1 MSRGPQQERSRA
13 THQRLL
19 EATVECL
26 AETGWSATTLAAV
39 AARAGVSRGAM
50 QHHFRT
56 REDLI
61 TAALDLMFEQR
72 MAEVR
77 ERAAAIP
84 HGHDHVETILVQLVD
99 YFTGVFFKAALQVWT
114 AAAADPALRA
124 RILPLEAKF
133 GRVVH
138 RTAID
143 LLQADDEDPVT
154 HRLVQA
160 TLDMARGLG
169 LANVLTDDS
178 RRRGQVVA
186 VWAAHLKAMLEQRR
200 AVAY

>member
-1 MSRGPQQERSRA
+1 MSREPQQERSRV

-19 EATVECL
+19 AATVECL
-26 AETGWSATTLAAV
+26 ADSGWGATTVAVV

-61 TAALDLMFEQR
+61 TAALEFIFEQR

-77 ERAAAIP
+77 ERAAQLP
-84 HGHDHVETILVQLVD
+84 QGDDHVEAVVVDLVD
-99 YFTGVFFKAALQVWT
+99 YFTGNFFKAALQVWT
-114 AAAADPALRA
+114 AAAADPALRE
-124 RILPLEAKF
+124 RILPLEVKF

-143 LLQADDEDPVT
+143 LLNADDEDPVT
-154 HRLVQA
+154 HRLIQA
-160 TLDMARGLG
+160 TLDLGRGLG

-178 RRRGQVVA
+178 RRRQQIVT
-186 VWAAHLKAMLEQRR
+186 VWAAHLKSVLAQRR
-200 AVAY
+200 VVA